1 MEHRSEASYT
11 STFLHEKPE
20 KDDIAENQID
30 DAVKYGSY
38 GTLAGVVFFL
48 LASLFLVPEN
58 YQQYQNIN
66 KPSWE
71 PGVSL
76 LLTIWGIF
84 LFALVFLASRDH
96 EVVDGQRLFNSNVA
110 LGIVLF
116 SVLFYAF
123 ALHEMQNFGFAAGFI
138 AIAVIAMLWW
148 LFTVGF
154 CDTKLLI
161 VGVLGLFW
169 LFVIL
174 YHSWTLYELNTAQ

>member
-1 MEHRSEASYT
+1 MEQVSEAPITVTEDKVQEDVANS
-11 STFLHEKPE
+11 LR
-20 KDDIAENQID
+20 
-30 DAVKYGSY
+30 YGSY
-38 GTLAGVVFFL
+38 GTLAAVVFFL

-71 PGVSL
+71 PGVTL

-84 LFALVFLASRDH
+84 LFALVFLASKDH
-96 EVVDGQRLFNSNVA
+96 SVVAGQRLINSNIA

-123 ALHEMQNFGFAAGFI
+123 ALHEMQNFAFAAGFI
-138 AIAVIAMLWW
+138 AIAIIAMLWW

-154 CDTKLLI
+154 CDSSLLI
-161 VGVLGLFW
+161 VGGLGILW
-169 LFVIL
+169 LSVIL
-174 YHSWTLYELNTAQ
+174 YHSWTLYENNTAQ